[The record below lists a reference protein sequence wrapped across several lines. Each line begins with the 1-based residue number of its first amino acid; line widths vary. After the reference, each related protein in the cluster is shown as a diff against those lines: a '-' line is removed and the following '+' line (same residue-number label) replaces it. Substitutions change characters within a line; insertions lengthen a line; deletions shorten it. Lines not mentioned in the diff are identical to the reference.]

1 MDTQFI
7 TDNQGNKTATIVPFE
22 KWEWMGEKK
31 EIFEH
36 VYMAGIIART
46 IQINPIKRI

>member
-7 TDNQGNKTATIVPFE
+7 TDNQGNKAATIVPFE

-31 EIFEH
+31 KFLSMFIWLALLLERF
-36 VYMAGIIART
+36 
-46 IQINPIKRI
+46 K